1 MGARLWESNEREF
14 SRGYTFFL
22 LFAFHAAQYY
32 KLSSIQS
39 YLQKTRRTQAQ
50 EGRGR
55 EGGREGGSGCVGVER
70 EKERGVER
78 REIRDEEIIKERRR
92 CDDKRSTQARKAT
105 IVSLAASE

>member
-1 MGARLWESNEREF
+1 MWVHGCGRVTNENSAGDTRFFFYSHFTLHNIINFRPFSLIYRKRGERKRKRE
-14 SRGYTFFL
+14 
-22 LFAFHAAQYY
+22 
-32 KLSSIQS
+32 K
-39 YLQKTRRTQAQ
+39 
-50 EGRGR
+50 

-92 CDDKRSTQARKAT
+92 CDDKRSTQARKAM